1 MKFDYAQN
9 LCIYMFGSDLYN
21 DWTVE
26 LKGMANRILSMR
38 KQLYEALQARGLV

>member
-1 MKFDYAQN
+1 MNFDYAQS
-9 LCIYMFGSDLYN
+9 LCVYIFGSDMYN

-38 KQLYEALQARGLV
+38 KQLNEALQARGLV